1 MILHIPHSSTL
12 LPSHYSEQTP
22 LTDAELLEELY
33 VMTDWHTDQLFDA
46 PSAHR
51 ICFPWSRLLV
61 DVERFADDA
70 DEPMAEK
77 GMGRFYTRTH
87 DGRLLRPE
95 PTPVE
100 RTRLVSLYNDH
111 HNELTYAVDEELE
124 RLGEALIV
132 DAHSFPD
139 QPLPCNLDQ
148 TRPRPDICIGMDSFH
163 SPEGLVEGLCALFFE
178 RGYRVEINRPFSGCM
193 VPKRYYRK
201 NPKVRSVMIEV
212 NRRLYLHNDIG
223 FRRVQSDLR
232 DILATLDPEVP
243 DPLPEILPEPT
254 PNPVPEY
261 RVEWSDD
268 MVKRSLATAYQTGK
282 LVLPTSR
289 IQELEI
295 CSLAFESAG
304 GIQLP
309 DCGHVI
315 LHLKEKKT

>member
-1 MILHIPHSSTL
+1 MILHIPHTATTL
-12 LPSHYSEQTP
+12 PEYFSEQTP
-22 LTDAELLEELY
+22 LSDDELLRELY
-33 VMTDWHTDQLFDA
+33 VMTDWHIDQLFDA
-46 PSAHR
+46 SAARR
-51 ICFPWSRLLV
+51 IRFPWSRLLV

-70 DEPMAEK
+70 AEPMAEK

-95 PTPVE
+95 PTPAE

-111 HNELTYAVDEELE
+111 HYGLTQAVVEELE

-132 DAHSFPD
+132 DAHSFTD
-139 QPLPCNLDQ
+139 QPLPCNADQ

-178 RGYRVEINRPFSGCM
+178 RGYRVEINRPVSGSI
-193 VPKRYYRK
+193 VPKRYYRS
-201 NPKVRSVMIEV
+201 NPKVRSVRIDV
-212 NRRLYLHNDIG
+212 NRRLYLHNDKGIN
-223 FRRVQSDLR
+223 RLQSDLR

-243 DPLPEILPEPT
+243 DPLPVTLPEPT

-261 RVEWSDD
+261 RVDWSDD
-268 MVKRSLATAYQTGK
+268 MVKRSFATAFKTGK

-289 IQELEI
+289 IKELEI
-295 CSLAFESAG
+295 CSLAFEPAG
-304 GIQLP
+304 SIQLP

-315 LHLKEKKT
+315 LRLEEGET